1 MPREEVGVVHFIVQC
16 VICAQLRPRLRAK
29 QADPVNLAA
38 LLRDVF
44 LEPPPYSAKEVE
56 LPFFWLPIGVGVF
69 VGQCVVDLFIKVRAL
84 NGNRIGTRVQI
95 VCLEINHICQHRIA
109 AFFGVKMQH
118 FFEAMCLGERVK
130 QVFSVVTVIDPLPV
144 RGTDDT
150 VYMRATAS
158 GSIGL

>member
-1 MPREEVGVVHFIVQC
+1 MPRAEVGVVHFIVQC

-44 LEPPPYSAKEVE
+44 LEPPPYSSKEVE

-84 NGNRIGTRVQI
+84 NGNRIGTLVQI